1 MNKKI
6 AYLLV
11 ALALPGLIFIFL
23 KIFGKNHFDIPIYY
37 ENGISDLAKECS
49 GTYRG
54 QYTLPDS
61 VFIAFGYKSNV
72 TCLFIDASEMNNKDA
87 AQLRRAF
94 NDSQLQIISLESIEP
109 YHLNQ
114 IRNCILFLKEPWKAV
129 LVDKQKR
136 IRGYYAFTN
145 LEETD
150 RLKVEIEIL
159 LTNN

>member
-6 AYLLV
+6 TYLLL

-23 KIFGKNHFDIPIYY
+23 KIFGKNHFDIPVYY
-37 ENGISDLAKECS
+37 KDGISDSLKECS
-49 GTYRG
+49 GSYRG

-61 VFIAFGYKSNV
+61 VLNAFSYKNDVAS
-72 TCLFIDASEMNNKDA
+72 LFIDESELTNKEVT
-87 AQLRRAF
+87 QLKQSYGD
-94 NDSQLQIISLESIEP
+94 NQLQIITLRGIEP
-109 YHLNQ
+109 NRLNR
-114 IRNCILFLKEPWKAV
+114 IKNCVLFLKQPWKAV

-136 IRGYYAFTN
+136 IRGYYAFTS

-150 RLKVEIEIL
+150 RLNVELDIL

>member
-6 AYLLV
+6 TYLLL

-23 KIFGKNHFDIPIYY
+23 KIFGKNHFDIPVYY
-37 ENGISDLAKECS
+37 KEGISDLAKECS
-49 GTYRG
+49 GTYHG

-61 VFIAFGYKSNV
+61 VFLPLGYKSNV
-72 TCLFIDASEMNNKDA
+72 ACLFISASEINNKEVS
-87 AQLRRAF
+87 QLRQSF
-94 NDSQLQIISLESIEP
+94 DGSQLQIISLESIEP
-109 YHLNQ
+109 DHVNQ
-114 IRNCILFLKEPWKAV
+114 IKNCVLFLKEPWKAV
-129 LVDKQKR
+129 LVDNQKR

-159 LTNN
+159 LKNN

>member
-6 AYLLV
+6 TYLLL

-23 KIFGKNHFDIPIYY
+23 KVFGKNHFDIPVYY
-37 ENGISDLAKECS
+37 KEGISDSLKECS
-49 GTYRG
+49 EEYHG
-54 QYTLPDS
+54 QYALPDS
-61 VFIAFGYKSNV
+61 VLSTFSYKMDV
-72 TCLFIDASEMNNKDA
+72 ACLFVDASEINNKEV
-87 AQLRRAF
+87 AQLRQSF
-94 NDSQLQIISLESIEP
+94 GDGQLQIIDLEGIEP
-109 YHLNQ
+109 IRLNQ
-114 IRNCILFLKEPWKAV
+114 IKKCVLFMKEPWKAV

-150 RLKVEIEIL
+150 RLNVEVEIL

>member
-6 AYLLV
+6 TYLLL

-23 KIFGKNHFDIPIYY
+23 KIFGKNHFDIPVYY
-37 ENGISDLAKECS
+37 KNGISDSLKECP
-49 GTYRG
+49 GAYRG

-61 VFIAFGYKSNV
+61 VLKIFSYKNDVAS
-72 TCLFIDASEMNNKDA
+72 LFIDESELTNKEVT
-87 AQLRRAF
+87 QLKQSYGD
-94 NDSQLQIISLESIEP
+94 NQLQIITLRGIEP
-109 YHLNQ
+109 NRLNR
-114 IRNCILFLKEPWKAV
+114 IKNCVLFLKQPWKAV

-136 IRGYYAFTN
+136 IRGYYAFTS

-150 RLKVEIEIL
+150 RLNVELDIL